1 MLYIINHVHQTG
13 KLCCENIE
21 FSRDCNV
28 EFAPTSDYGWH
39 HDCNITWVQEQFP
52 DDASF
57 LLLNDENEEMVFGNL
72 MTMKMNKVKSKGQR
86 LRKALLPIIYYFYIS

>member
-1 MLYIINHVHQTG
+1 MYIKRANYVVKILNSAGTAMLN
-13 KLCCENIE
+13 LPL
-21 FSRDCNV
+21 R
-28 EFAPTSDYGWH
+28 SDHGWH

-52 DDASF
+52 DDVSF

-86 LRKALLPIIYYFYIS
+86 LRKALLPIIYYFYIL